1 MSLGTKILIVDD
13 EPAIRRF
20 LKASLETEGFQ
31 TVMAE
36 NAAQALAAVRQMK
49 PDLVILDLGLPDQDG
64 MEVIRQMREGGAV
77 PIIVLSVR
85 SDEPGKV
92 AALDAG
98 ADDYMVKPFGVEE
111 LLARVRTALR
121 HRLQQQGLGPVFR
134 LRELAVDLLA
144 HRVTVAGREIRLSRR
159 EFGLLRFFIEH
170 AGKVLTHRQI
180 LSAVWGDQH
189 RDDVEYLRVYVRQLR
204 TKLGDDPANPRYFE
218 TEPGVGYRLK
228 AE

>member
-1 MSLGTKILIVDD
+1 MSPATKILIVDD